1 MSKRIIFISAALLA
15 IVGGGLWYYFAR
27 RPAVA
32 SDVWACVPANALT
45 VYETTDLLADW
56 NSFAQSPLGNA
67 LRAVPDVE
75 QFNQQL
81 AFLDSLPRLRP
92 LLQQPWLMSL
102 QVVGSE
108 ALGATFYTRVSTA
121 EGAGKKS
128 GLTPALE
135 QLQQEAALRTE
146 ARQYHG
152 LTIHTLSTADG
163 EDFSYV
169 LHRGVLVGSFTAFLV
184 EDVVRLMTDG
194 AEGSGFAAEN
204 PSLLRLPKLAD
215 DEGNLYLNVRRLSRL
230 LSVFTEAGALDA
242 EELDA
247 LGQAM
252 LLDVRVQEQ
261 QLLLNGFSASGSSS
275 AEGMDSATLL
285 QTFAGQQAR
294 TIGIGDYL
302 PERTAWL
309 YHLSLSDAERWAQ
322 ALRSYQAQRPGA
334 TFRQLADQRNALE
347 EAHQVSLSAWYTWFG
362 QELGMLTLASVEV
375 EQPDRAL
382 LIEVQDTTA
391 AGRSLRSL
399 ATSLSGP
406 SDVYREQFSSYTI
419 GELAQPELPALLL
432 GPMAS
437 GYPHCFYLLT
447 DRYLIMA
454 NNVRTLKRLMLDRE
468 AENTWSKSL
477 KQSRFMA
484 NTLNDANL
492 SLVVDV
498 AQSWELLL
506 PRLSPRWRQLATDYA
521 SSLKQIEK
529 VAVQFA
535 DSEELFYTNVVL
547 RTDPQPAEPL
557 ARRSFTKA
565 GQVFTDQP
573 IRTKPHVVR
582 NHNTQAREV
591 IFQDEDNV
599 LRLVASDQQVLWQDS
614 LGAPVVGDIQQLDF
628 YNNGKLQYLFATDSA
643 IHVLDR
649 NGSPVAGYPLYM
661 PAGVQIQYLSLID
674 YDNSKRY
681 RFLVSDTQGGQW
693 MFNTDRENLEGWNPL
708 GLASPLASAPFHAR
722 VRGKDY
728 LIAIGQDGTVY
739 AKNRR
744 GEDYPGFPLALG
756 QPCHSPAFVHLEST
770 PNETTLTLVADGGEL
785 ITVNLQGGI
794 AERTQLYRPSADAR
808 FTLCEDALGK
818 TFVLLRQDARSLG
831 VLNQQGVLLFEKDF
845 FSPGALASERLVAQ
859 YYDFGAG
866 HQVYALTDQVQGFT
880 YLFDEQGQLVNER
893 PIESDFAVGLIRSE
907 GSPAYRLYRN
917 FENEFAILTF

>member
-1 MSKRIIFISAALLA
+1 LVV
-15 IVGGGLWYYFAR
+15 VGGGLWYYFAR

-32 SDVWACVPANALT
+32 SDVWACVPADALA
-45 VYETTDLLADW
+45 VYETTDLIADW
-56 NSFAQSPLGNA
+56 NALAQSPLGST

-75 QFNQQL
+75 QFNRQL

-92 LLQQPWLMSL
+92 LLQQPWLVSL

-108 ALGATFYTRVSTA
+108 ALGATFYTRLSTPGGSA
-121 EGAGKKS
+121 AKTN
-128 GLTPALE
+128 LTPALD
-135 QLQQEAALRTE
+135 QLKQEAALRTE

-152 LTIHTLSTADG
+152 LTIHSLSSADG
-163 EDFSYV
+163 KNFSYV
-169 LHRGVLVGSFTAFLV
+169 LHQGVLVGSFTAFLV

-194 AEGSGFAAEN
+194 AEGRGFAAEN
-204 PSLLRLPKLAD
+204 PSLLNLPKLAD
-215 DEGNLYLNVRRLSRL
+215 DEGNLYLDVRRLSRL
-230 LSVFTEAGALDA
+230 LSVFTEAGAFDPK
-242 EELDA
+242 EPDA

-261 QLLLNGFSASGSSS
+261 QLLLNGFSEPGGS
-275 AEGMDSATLL
+275 AEGKDVTSLL
-285 QTFAGQQAR
+285 RTFAGQQAR
-294 TIGIGDYL
+294 AIGIGDYL
-302 PERTAWL
+302 PDRTAWF
-309 YHLSLSDAERWAQ
+309 YHLSLSDVEQWAQ
-322 ALRSYQAQRPGA
+322 ALRTYQAQRSGA
-334 TFRQLADQRNALE
+334 TNRQLADQRSALE
-347 EAHQVSLSAWYTWFG
+347 EAHQVSLSTWYAWFG
-362 QELGMLTLASVEV
+362 QELGVLTLASVEV
-375 EQPDRAL
+375 DQPDRAL
-382 LIEVQDTTA
+382 IIEVQDTSV

-399 ATSLSGP
+399 AASLSGP
-406 SDVYREQFSSYTI
+406 SGVYREQFSSYTI

-432 GPMAS
+432 GTMAS

-447 DRYLIMA
+447 DRYLVMA

-477 KQSRFMA
+477 KHSRFMA

-506 PRLSPRWRQLATDYA
+506 PHLSPKWRQLATDYA
-521 SSLKQIEK
+521 ASLKQLEK

-547 RTDPQPAEPL
+547 RADPQPAAPL

-573 IRTKPHVVR
+573 IRTKPYVVR

-599 LRLVASDQQVLWQDS
+599 LRLVASDQEVLWQDS

-643 IHVLDR
+643 IHIIDR

-661 PAGVQIQYLSLID
+661 PSGVQIQYLSLID

-708 GLASPLASAPFHAR
+708 GLARGLANAPFHVR

-739 AKNRR
+739 AKSRR

-756 QPCHSPAFVHLEST
+756 QPCRSPAFVRLGST
-770 PNETTLTLVADGGEL
+770 PDETTLTLVTDGGEL
-785 ITVNLQGGI
+785 ITVNLEGGI
-794 AERTQLYRPSADAR
+794 TERTQLYRPSADAR
-808 FTLCEDALGK
+808 FTLGEDALGK

-845 FSPGALASERLVAQ
+845 FSPGALASGRLVAQ

-880 YLFDEQGQLVNER
+880 YLFDEQGQLVNGR